1 MPNPFL
7 PVINRLLPE
16 PHASLLNGILFG
28 VKASMPTEF
37 YQALITAGVLH
48 IIALS
53 GMNISILVNLLAR
66 MILRLG
72 RKRSILLTMASIW
85 GFVWF
90 VGFSPSIVRAAG
102 MGCVS
107 LLAVYLGRQ
116 HYGLLSLILISMIML
131 LFDWNLLKSI
141 SFQLS
146 FLATLGIILAG
157 GKTQCQNTDGVKQ
170 SLVSAVHENLRL
182 TLSAQLF
189 TLPVILF
196 NFRRLSLIA
205 PLANILTEWIMQ
217 PVMVLGFV
225 TAISGLIW
233 RPLGII
239 PAWVVWV
246 PLTYFITVVQWLAK
260 IPFASV
266 QF

>member
-1 MPNPFL
+1 MSNPFL
-7 PVINRLLPE
+7 SVINSSLAE

-28 VKASMPTEF
+28 TKASMPRDF
-37 YQALITAGVLH
+37 YNDLVTVGLLH

-53 GMNISILVNLLAR
+53 GMNITILVNLIAR
-66 MILRLG
+66 ITLFLG
-72 RKRSILLTMASIW
+72 RKYSILISMISIW

-90 VGFSPSIVRAAG
+90 VGFSPSVCRAAG

-107 LLAVYLGRQ
+107 LLAIYWGRQ
-116 HYGLLSLILISMIML
+116 NYGFLSLILISLIML
-131 LFDWNLLKSI
+131 LFDWSLLKSI

-157 GKTQCQNTDGVKQ
+157 GKVDCQNMSGLKQ
-170 SLVSAVHENLRL
+170 SLASMVKQNLRL

-196 NFRRLSLIA
+196 NFHRLSLIA

-225 TAISGLIW
+225 TGILGWIW
-233 RPLGII
+233 KPLGII
-239 PAWVVWV
+239 SAWIVWV
-246 PLTYFITVVQWLAK
+246 PLTYFITIVELLAK
-260 IPFASV
+260 IPFASI